1 MLKNKLKAIFR
12 ADVVGGSGEKVKRA
26 AIEVG
31 QENIMKRDKKYLIK
45 YLQRNVK
52 SKDDVIIWLA
62 RRREEGNG
70 RGRRAS

>member
-1 MLKNKLKAIFR
+1 M
-12 ADVVGGSGEKVKRA
+12 
-26 AIEVG
+26 
-31 QENIMKRDKKYLIK
+31 K

-70 RGRRAS
+70 ERQKGLLRVTVNEKG